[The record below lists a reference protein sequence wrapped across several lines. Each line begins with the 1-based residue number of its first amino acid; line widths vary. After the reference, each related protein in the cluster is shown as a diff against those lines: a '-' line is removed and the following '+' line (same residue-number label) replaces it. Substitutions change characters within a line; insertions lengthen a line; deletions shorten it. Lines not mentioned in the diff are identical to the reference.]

1 MSQSPNPDTVSWDR
15 VLPVHRSQ
23 SGISTRDGK
32 VISLLC
38 NQAKSGPY
46 ADEVYD
52 DKIIYRVTTATLRQN
67 VDALKRMVGDPSAV
81 TVFEKLGKNRWRD
94 LGLWCV
100 AQLAEEEDCVLFLLT
115 PFRS

>member
-1 MSQSPNPDTVSWDR
+1 MSKPTNGDAIPWDQ

-38 NQAKSGPY
+38 NQSKSGPY